1 MQNVALCKFQISV
14 CKNEKKINTK
24 SNYQRAEL
32 EIERSHTYK
41 DIIEVAANYL
51 KLDGSNFRLYRP
63 RGGALTLTSL
73 NGKTVPWTLGSYMRL
88 RHLGPDALQLGIG
101 PSI

>member
-1 MQNVALCKFQISV
+1 MF
-14 CKNEKKINTK
+14 T
-24 SNYQRAEL
+24 EL
-32 EIERSHTYK
+32 ELERSHTYK
-41 DIIEVAANYL
+41 DIIEIAANYF

-63 RGGALTLTSL
+63 RGGALILHKDLSF

-101 PSI
+101 PPQEVSF